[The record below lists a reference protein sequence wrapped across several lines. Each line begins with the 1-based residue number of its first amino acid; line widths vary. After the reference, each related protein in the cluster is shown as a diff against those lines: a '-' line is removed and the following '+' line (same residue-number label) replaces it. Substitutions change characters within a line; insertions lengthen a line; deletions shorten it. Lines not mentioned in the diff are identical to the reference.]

1 MNRKI
6 LYRIVAIL
14 FYGFLAGIGINT
26 FLTPAHV
33 YSGGVTG
40 LSQLLSSMGNSFL
53 NVNIGISTW
62 VLLINLP
69 LIYLSWRKLGKKFTL
84 YTLLAVVSSSFFIR
98 WLPVNSI
105 TNNPLLAS
113 IFGGV
118 LTGAGVGIC
127 FRLGFS
133 TGGTDIIVLV
143 VQKLTGKS
151 VGQLGLILNGI
162 IVSIAGITYG
172 WELALYSLVS
182 IFASTKIID
191 LLYIQQYKLTVTIFT
206 RKEKEV
212 VQSLIKNSVRGVT
225 VNPDLHGG
233 YTNEGL
239 TSVVTVISKH
249 ELFFV
254 KKNILDIDPDAFVN
268 VQPTIEVIGKFA
280 DNSLL

>member
-14 FYGFLAGIGINT
+14 FYGLLAGIGINI

-33 YSGGVTG
+33 YSAGVTG
-40 LSQLLSSMGNSFL
+40 LSQLLSSMGNNFL
-53 NVNIGISTW
+53 NINIGISTW

-69 LIYLSWRKLGKKFTL
+69 LIYLSWRKLGKKFTF
-84 YTLLAVVSSSFFIR
+84 YTLLAVVSSSLFIR
-98 WLPVNSI
+98 LIPVIPI
-105 TNNPLLAS
+105 TDNPLLAS

-206 RKEKEV
+206 KKEKEV
-212 VQSLIKNSVRGVT
+212 VENLLKNNARGVT
-225 VNPDLHGG
+225 VNPNLYGG
-233 YTNEGL
+233 YTKEGL
-239 TSVVTVISKH
+239 TSIITVISKH

-280 DNSLL
+280 ENSLL